1 MMGTSGMPALPANAD
16 ATPPASLGQRWPNP
30 GTLYESSGKL
40 STSTEGLLMLDTI
53 IRGATVY
60 DGTGRPPLQRD
71 VGVKNGVIVEVAST
85 RESAI
90 RTVDASGLTL
100 MPGIVDL
107 HTHFDAQ
114 VTWDP
119 TLSPSG
125 ALGVTTAVMGNCGFG
140 IAPCPAPL
148 RDTMLRNLSVVEGM
162 NLESLRAGV
171 RWEFE
176 TFAQYM
182 EQLRRLGPYLN
193 VAVFAGHSV
202 IRTAVLGKDA
212 SEQAEP
218 NASQLAAMREEVR
231 AALRAG
237 AIGFAS
243 SFSPNHSG
251 YGGRPMPSTIASED
265 ELRALTAV
273 LGEERTGVFMMAT
286 GSRAT
291 PDIMESIVAD
301 CGRPGFISTV
311 LAMYNEAR
319 PELGLSY
326 YERAAQALARGNEL
340 YMLTSCQP
348 LSFDFTLL
356 DPYVLLSFPA
366 FERVKRAQAHELAG
380 IYQDPGFRSQFRS
393 DLRTPRT
400 GTLFL
405 GNWRHIEVGETAL
418 VEHRRWEGASIAE
431 LAQAQHRDPVDVFF
445 DLALAEELQTHFIG
459 KFFQNVDEGV
469 APLVRHPAGVITLSD
484 AGAHLGYMCDAGF
497 GLHFLAHWVR
507 DKKLFSWEEGIKRLT
522 SEPADR
528 FRIPGR
534 GRLQAGASAD
544 FLLIDPDKVG
554 ISPPMLRHD
563 LPGGA
568 ARRVREPLGVHGVW
582 VNGTMV
588 HDGQDYVALSRGPGQ
603 VLDRFN
609 P

>member
-1 MMGTSGMPALPANAD
+1 
-16 ATPPASLGQRWPNP
+16 
-30 GTLYESSGKL
+30 
-40 STSTEGLLMLDTI
+40 MLDI
-53 IRGATVY
+53 VIRGATVH
-60 DGTGRPPLQRD
+60 DGTGAPPHPCD
-71 VGVKNGVIVEVAST
+71 VGVSNGAVVEIGRIT
-85 RESAI
+85 KSA
-90 RTVDASGLTL
+90 RHVVPADGLVL

-114 VTWDP
+114 ITWDP

-162 NLESLRAGV
+162 NLDSLRTGV
-171 RWEFE
+171 RWGFE
-176 TFAQYM
+176 TFAEYM
-182 EQLRRLGPYLN
+182 AQLRATAPYLN

-202 IRTAVLGKDA
+202 IRTAVLGEKA
-212 SEQAEP
+212 SEQVEP
-218 NASQLAAMREEVR
+218 SESELHAMREEVR

-251 YGGRPMPSTIASED
+251 YGGRPMPSTIASEG
-265 ELRALTAV
+265 ELRALAAV
-273 LGEERTGVFMMAT
+273 MGEERTGVFMMAT
-286 GSRAT
+286 GARAT

-366 FERVKRAQAHELAG
+366 FERVKRAQAHELAA
-380 IYQDPGFRSQFRS
+380 IYQDPSFRSQFRS
-393 DLRTPRT
+393 DLRTPRA

-405 GNWRHIEVGETAL
+405 GNWRHIEIGETAL
-418 VEHRRWEGASIAE
+418 EQHRGWEGACIAE
-431 LAQAQHRDPVDVFF
+431 LAQAQHRDPVDLFF

-544 FLLIDPDKVG
+544 FLLIDPSKVG

-588 HDGQDYVALSRGPGQ
+588 HDGQDYVALERGPGH